1 MARRK
6 KIVVIGSGFGGLSA
20 AIRLAAK
27 GHDVTIF
34 EKLDKWGGR
43 AYQHE
48 VNGFKFDAG
57 PTVITAPHQ
66 YDELFNL
73 AGKKREDYIRLVPL
87 DPFYRIF
94 NDNQQH
100 FDYWRSSEKA
110 EAEVAKFSPSD
121 LEGYRNFIKGTTDIF
136 KWFHPFTEKSFHRFS
151 EFAKIFPHVISSGT
165 WRSMY
170 GYAAHHVKDDFLRQV
185 CSFHPL
191 LVGGNPFDTPSI
203 YGLIIQFEKEWG
215 VHYGMGGTGA
225 IVDGLGK
232 LYLDCG
238 GKILFNTE
246 VREIIIKNKIACGV
260 RLMDGSSIAAD
271 EVICNGDVG
280 QACKHLI
287 APQHQPFA
295 LKAWMQSMEYSNS
308 LVVIY
313 FGTKVSYESSPLQHH
328 NLILGTPYKELMKD
342 IFKRKITGERLGL
355 YVHMPSRT
363 DKTISPD
370 GCGSF
375 YVLSLVPNLSS
386 NIDWQH
392 TLEDYKQKV
401 LGFLETN
408 YLPDLSSN
416 IIAEHAMSPLDF
428 KYRLNSHLGAAF
440 SIKPS
445 MMQSGF
451 FRPQVKSGFFD
462 HLYFVG
468 AGVHPGAGVPAVMAS
483 GKIAANNIDPIDP
496 VHHIP
501 VFLQEKRVSLNPI
514 S

>member
-1 MARRK
+1 MKTQK

-48 VNGFKFDAG
+48 INGFKFDGG

-66 YDELFNL
+66 YDELFEL
-73 AGKKREDYIRLVPL
+73 AGKKREDYIQLVPI

-94 NDNQQH
+94 NDKQHH
-100 FDYWRSSEKA
+100 FDYWRNSNKA

-121 LEGYRNFIKGTTDIF
+121 VEGYRKFIKGTTDIF
-136 KWFHPFTEKSFHRFS
+136 NWFHPFTEKSFHKFS
-151 EFAKIFPHVISSGT
+151 SFAKIFPHVISSGT

-170 GYAAHHVKDDFLRQV
+170 GYASQFVKDDFMRQV

-225 IVDGLGK
+225 IVNGLGQ
-232 LYLDCG
+232 LFLDCG
-238 GKILFNTE
+238 GKIHFNTE

-271 EVICNGDVG
+271 EVICNGDVA
-280 QACKHLI
+280 QACKQLI
-287 APQHQPFA
+287 PSHHVPFS
-295 LKAWMQSMEYSNS
+295 LKAWMKSMEFSNS
-308 LVVIY
+308 LVVMY
-313 FGTKVSYESSPLQHH
+313 FGTKVSYEHSPLQHH
-328 NLILGTPYKELMKD
+328 NLILGNPYKELMRD
-342 IFKRKITGERLGL
+342 IFKRKIAGDRLGL

-363 DKTISPD
+363 DKTISPE

-375 YVLSLVPNLSS
+375 YVLSLVPNLSA
-386 NIDWQH
+386 NINWGNTIDQ
-392 TLEDYKQKV
+392 YKQKV
-401 LGFLETN
+401 LGFLQQN
-408 YLPDLSSN
+408 YLPDLKSN
-416 IIAEHAMSPLDF
+416 IIAEHSMNPLDF
-428 KYRLNSHLGAAF
+428 KHRLNSHLGAAF

-445 MMQSGF
+445 MMQSGY

-462 HLYFVG
+462 RLYFVG

-483 GKIAANNIDPIDP
+483 GKIAANTIDPSEMVIMKP
-496 VHHIP
+496 EWMTQQIEE
-501 VFLQEKRVSLNPI
+501 FKSAI
-514 S
+514 